1 MMEIRVSDV
10 RTNVNVPAMPVPDNI
25 RNAPAAPVRAEA
37 QKVAEGV
44 WFIGGGSHNSVA
56 IEFSDHM
63 AVIEAPLGEERS
75 LAVLEAVGKLAPNK
89 LVRYIINASPLRSLE
104 RPADLHRPGLDA
116 RDAQGQRRLLRTGD
130 VLAGAAH
137 LMPDRLSTFYPNFTG
152 SRRPRRS
159 SA

>member
-1 MMEIRVSDV
+1 MVHR
-10 RTNVNVPAMPVPDNI
+10 RWLA
-25 RNAPAAPVRAEA
+25 
-37 QKVAEGV
+37 
-44 WFIGGGSHNSVA
+44 HSVA

-89 LVRYIINASPLRSLE
+89 LVRYIINTHHHFDHSSGLRTYI
-104 RPADLHRPGLDA
+104 
-116 RDAQGQRRLLRTGD
+116 AQGSTLVTHKDNADFYEQVMFSPAPRT
-130 VLAGAAH
+130 

-159 SA
+159 SASTRNAC